1 MTNKVE
7 LKQYE
12 LNDYQYEEAIKTLRT
27 NIQFSGTGIQVV
39 MFTSALGDEG
49 KSSTT
54 FQLSSSLASLNKKIL
69 LIDADIRKS
78 FFASRYHLD
87 TKVYGLS
94 QYLSGQKVRDEIV
107 YETNVPNLDIIFA
120 GAYSPNPAELLE
132 EELFTQLV
140 LWAREQYD
148 YIMIDT
154 PPMANL
160 IDGAIISQHCDGAI
174 LVIESGSTSYRLL
187 QKVKAQLEKGGC
199 RILGAVLNKV
209 DMKENGYY
217 YYGKYGRYGKYGGK
231 YSRKY
236 SSKYGGQYGGR
247 YGSHDA
253 PYGDPV
259 LVRKTSD
266 PVKSEDNTDAI
277 EDLNKI

>member
-1 MTNKVE
+1 MANKIE
-7 LKQYE
+7 LKQHE

-27 NIQFSGTGIQVV
+27 NIQFSGAGIQTV
-39 MFTSALGDEG
+39 MLTSALSDEG
-49 KSSTT
+49 KSDIT
-54 FQLSSSLASLNKKIL
+54 FHLSSSLASLNKKIL

-78 FFASRYHLD
+78 VFASRYHLD
-87 TKVYGLS
+87 TKVTGLS

-174 LVIESGSTSYRLL
+174 LVIESGSTSYKLL
-187 QKVKAQLEKGGC
+187 QKVKVQLEKGGC
-199 RILGAVLNKV
+199 RILGAILNKV

-217 YYGKYGRYGKYGGK
+217 YYGKYGRYGKYG
-231 YSRKY
+231 
-236 SSKYGGQYGGR
+236 KYGGKYGG
-247 YGSHDA
+247 HDA
-253 PYGDPV
+253 PYGSPV
-259 LVRKTSD
+259 PVRETSD
-266 PVKSEDNTDAI
+266 PVEPEDNTDAI
-277 EDLNKI
+277 EDLNKL